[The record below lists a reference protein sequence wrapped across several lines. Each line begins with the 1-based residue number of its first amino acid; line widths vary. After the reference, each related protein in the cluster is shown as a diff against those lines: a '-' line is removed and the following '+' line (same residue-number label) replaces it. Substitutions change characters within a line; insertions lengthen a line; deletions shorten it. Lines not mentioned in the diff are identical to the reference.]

1 MTKNNENVSSV
12 NIGFQGHF
20 ILNVIP
26 KVNLVFDEPD
36 SATVR
41 KFTSPDSFIIPVP
54 IRGACKNLFSN
65 VSCSMWWLI
74 KRDDPE
80 PEMVGPLTGII
91 ILDSTD
97 KFHVEIQGKSPEIDI
112 VKLRL
117 FGNGVV
123 QYRIIPDIPRSL
135 LFNLTSNAL
144 AFSLPI
150 NVNFTKNAALSIG
163 SKISIAP
170 EFPKLFDKGAV
181 RILVK
186 EIDEEDGEY
195 TTTTATGCFSYTW
208 MEGNRKPCT
217 WMVGFSRG
225 DGGLLTYPELREL
238 ETFEFGYDL
247 QVSADGKEFV
257 TVISNHNA
265 FTGINRP
272 RVEAFKLV
280 FENSKVYATGKIT
293 GFAPNTAVPLQLFLK
308 KGIGPENTIKY
319 GNQVAFKEVDPDDK
333 GEFRTLLFDLKPMA
347 KAKVLPDSKTLFA
360 MMKIAPQVW
369 TRPFDTPIYQAMDYD
384 EKMCAGLDKDENYV
398 MKHKAMWICSEE
410 TEAIA
415 KEVTRIPP
423 LVFGTLVSKEFKERV
438 CEICSELEIEPDYL
452 MAAMAFESGESF
464 SASKKNAAGSGAVG
478 LIQFMPDT
486 AASLGTTSE
495 KLSKMT
501 NVEQLDYVLK
511 YFQPLKGKL
520 KTLEDVYMAILY
532 PTAVGKSNDH
542 VLFESGTKKY
552 SQNSGLDANKD
563 GKITKGEAAAC
574 VKQKLISGESSRG

>member
-1 MTKNNENVSSV
+1 
-12 NIGFQGHF
+12 
-20 ILNVIP
+20 
-26 KVNLVFDEPD
+26 
-36 SATVR
+36 
-41 KFTSPDSFIIPVP
+41 
-54 IRGACKNLFSN
+54 
-65 VSCSMWWLI
+65 
-74 KRDDPE
+74 
-80 PEMVGPLTGII
+80 
-91 ILDSTD
+91 
-97 KFHVEIQGKSPEIDI
+97 
-112 VKLRL
+112 
-117 FGNGVV
+117 
-123 QYRIIPDIPRSL
+123 
-135 LFNLTSNAL
+135 
-144 AFSLPI
+144 
-150 NVNFTKNAALSIG
+150 
-163 SKISIAP
+163 
-170 EFPKLFDKGAV
+170 
-181 RILVK
+181 
-186 EIDEEDGEY
+186 
-195 TTTTATGCFSYTW
+195 
-208 MEGNRKPCT
+208 
-217 WMVGFSRG
+217 
-225 DGGLLTYPELREL
+225 
-238 ETFEFGYDL
+238 
-247 QVSADGKEFV
+247 
-257 TVISNHNA
+257 
-265 FTGINRP
+265 
-272 RVEAFKLV
+272 
-280 FENSKVYATGKIT
+280 
-293 GFAPNTAVPLQLFLK
+293 
-308 KGIGPENTIKY
+308 
-319 GNQVAFKEVDPDDK
+319 
-333 GEFRTLLFDLKPMA
+333 
-347 KAKVLPDSKTLFA
+347 
-360 MMKIAPQVW
+360 
-369 TRPFDTPIYQAMDYD
+369 MDYD